1 MYRCI
6 VMDPPW
12 TERGGGKIKR
22 GADRHYPT
30 LPVREILPVVLAS
43 PLWRPD
49 PAGCVLW
56 CWATNNYLP
65 DALWLIDALG
75 FRYVTNAVWVKRGR
89 PGLGQWLRGQHELL
103 LLAVKGES
111 PASTVRTERKDLS
124 TLLVADRGEHSE
136 KPEASYRLIEK
147 RCEGPY
153 AELFARRPRSGWDVW
168 GNEVGGGEGEGEG
181 EVGDGEVGAE

>member
-1 MYRCI
+1 MEPVDNLISASASPAPFACI

-12 TERGGGKIKR
+12 TENGGGKVKR

-30 LPVREILPVVLAS
+30 LPVREILPVVLKS

-49 PAGCVLW
+49 PTGCVLW

-75 FRYVTNAVWVKRGR
+75 FRYITNAVWVKRGR
-89 PGLGQWLRGQHELL
+89 AGLGQWLRGRHELL
-103 LLAVKGES
+103 LLASRGDS

-124 TLLVADRGEHSE
+124 TLLVADRGEHSA
-136 KPEASYRLIEK
+136 KPEKAYKLIQR
-147 RCEGPY
+147 RCRGPY
-153 AELFARRPRSGWDVW
+153 AELFARQPRPGWSVW
-168 GNEVGGGEGEGEG
+168 GNEV
-181 EVGDGEVGAE
+181 